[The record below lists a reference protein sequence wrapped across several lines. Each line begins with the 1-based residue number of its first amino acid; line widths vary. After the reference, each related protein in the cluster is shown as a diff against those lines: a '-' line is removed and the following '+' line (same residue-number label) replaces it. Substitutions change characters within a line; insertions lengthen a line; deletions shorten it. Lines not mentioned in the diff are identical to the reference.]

1 MTPQAQQRSSPRRC
15 LALWFPFLPCERVKR
30 TAPPDADLPFALV
43 ARVGQALRLAA
54 LERDGASHG
63 LAVGMT
69 LADAR
74 ARCPDLVTAPHDPP
88 EDARLL
94 AVLAG
99 RMARFTPMVALD
111 PPDGLVLDITGCA
124 HLFGGEAALARLA
137 ISEAGLTTR
146 PALASHAAA
155 ARALA
160 RFERGQ
166 AGGEEALRIRAL
178 PITAL
183 ELPEASL
190 SGLRRAGLKHL
201 GDLASRPMG
210 SLAARFGEEA
220 VAKLRAILGE
230 AGSPIVARAR
240 PVPIRADIRFAEPIG
255 RTQDVL
261 EVAEA
266 LLEDTARQMEAR
278 RLGGRRFVLR
288 LERADGAL
296 RHLAVETALP
306 TRDAAPV
313 VRLLRERLENLA
325 DPLDPGFGFDAMA
338 LAVPRHEPL
347 AARQTSSEAE
357 DREEETIA
365 ALLDRLATRLGEG
378 AILRL
383 HPRDRHSP
391 EKAQALVAAARGLP
405 GATQAPALPRPLF
418 LFDPPQ
424 EVSAIAGVPDGPPL
438 RFTWRGRAHE
448 VRLAEGPERI
458 APEWWRHAQGHL
470 PETPLLTRDYYRVE
484 DSAGYRFWLF
494 RHGLF
499 EEQTHPRWYLHG
511 LFS

>member
-1 MTPQAQQRSSPRRC
+1 MQNSQRRC
-15 LALWFPFLPCERVKR
+15 LALWFPFLPCERAIR
-30 TAPPDADLPFALV
+30 NAPPEPGQPFALV
-43 ARVGQALRLAA
+43 AKVGQALRLAA
-54 LERDGASHG
+54 LTADGAHHG

-74 ARCPDLVTAPHDPP
+74 ARCPDLVTAPHDPH
-88 EDARLL
+88 EDAKLL
-94 AVLAG
+94 ALLAR
-99 RMARFTPMVALD
+99 RMGRFTPMVALD

-124 HLFGGEAALARLA
+124 HLFGGEEALARLA
-137 ISEAGLTTR
+137 MAEADLMTR
-146 PALASHAAA
+146 PALADHAAA

-160 RFERGQ
+160 RYERGQ
-166 AGGEEALRIRAL
+166 AGGDEALRIRAL
-178 PITAL
+178 PIAAL

-201 GDLASRPMG
+201 GDLAGRP
-210 SLAARFGEEA
+210 SSALAARFGEEA

-230 AGSPIVARAR
+230 AGSPLAPRAAL
-240 PVPIRADIRFAEPIG
+240 PPIRAQARFAEPIG

-261 EVAEA
+261 EVAET

-278 RLGGRRFVLR
+278 RIGGRRFVLR
-288 LERADGAL
+288 LERADGAI
-296 RHLAVETALP
+296 RDLAIETALP
-306 TRDAAPV
+306 TREAAPV
-313 VRLLRERLENLA
+313 VRLLRERLESLA
-325 DPLDPGFGFDAMA
+325 DPLDPGFGFDAVA

-347 AARQTSSEAE
+347 AARQTSTQGDE
-357 DREEETIA
+357 REEESIA

-391 EKAQALVAAARGLP
+391 EKAQALLPAARGLA
-405 GATQAPALPRPLF
+405 GRTQPPALPRPLF

-458 APEWWRHAQGHL
+458 APEWWRHPLGHL
-470 PETPLLTRDYYRVE
+470 PDTPLLTRDYYRVE
-484 DSAGYRFWLF
+484 DGTGTRFWLF

-499 EEQTHPRWYLHG
+499 EERTHPKWYLHG

>member
-1 MTPQAQQRSSPRRC
+1 M
-15 LALWFPFLPCERVKR
+15 KR
-30 TAPPDADLPFALV
+30 TAPPENDLPFALV

-54 LERDGASHG
+54 LESDGARHG

-74 ARCPDLVTAPHDPP
+74 ARCPDLVTAPHEPS
-88 EDARLL
+88 EDAKLL
-94 AVLAG
+94 ATLAG

-124 HLFGGEAALARLA
+124 HLFGGEAALTRLA
-137 ISEAGLTTR
+137 IAEAGLSAK

-178 PITAL
+178 PIAAL

-190 SGLRRAGLKHL
+190 SGLRRAGLKQL
-201 GDLASRPMG
+201 GDLASRP
-210 SLAARFGEEA
+210 SAALAARFGEEA
-220 VAKLRAILGE
+220 VAKLRAILGF
-230 AGSPIVARAR
+230 AGSPITARKAL
-240 PVPIRADIRFAEPIG
+240 PPIRADIRFAEPIG

-261 EVAEA
+261 EVAES

-278 RLGGRRFVLR
+278 RIGGRRFVLR

-313 VRLLRERLENLA
+313 VRLLRERLDNLA

-357 DREEETIA
+357 DRDEETIA

-391 EKAQALVAAARGLP
+391 EKAQALVAAARG
-405 GATQAPALPRPLF
+405 APAATPEPGLPRPLF

-438 RFTWRGRAHE
+438 RFTWRGRAHD

-458 APEWWRHAQGHL
+458 APEWWRHALGHL

-484 DSAGYRFWLF
+484 DGAGYRFWLF